1 MEQGDLRADVYYD
14 QLPRDQKAMV
24 LREKEAKKRTVV
36 VEGIVECDGTG
47 IVECD
52 GTPKITAT
60 LVSFE

>member
-36 VEGIVECDGTG
+36 VEGIVECDGT
-47 IVECD
+47 
-52 GTPKITAT
+52 PKITAT